1 MVEKNIE
8 TSATTFAQESATPPE
23 KTELEKVQE
32 RIANYKVGITPQVA
46 QFSSVL
52 LENQLKNGLV
62 KSADLE
68 AYVQIRDELNTGIA
82 DYQQSLQTAQRQIAE
97 LQEQHALQKQAEI
110 AQREQDL
117 KTARD
122 DERKRRKS
130 VEDKLAQMEAVLKSH
145 GISMDLND
153 DGIVGLSEGQEQR
166 NLTPEELAEVN
177 RLMQESRAATG
188 TVPTPTED
196 GGPTEPKKPS
206 RAFEMARAMNPVTVS
221 DGGDIPQSE
230 TTIPFTSNEELAEK
244 IEETKQSFKEW
255 DEANTESTIE
265 SMPGVE
271 KVEVPT
277 IELPVPED
285 AKGTDD
291 FDTAVEEVAKANEN
305 VPFQPVEEE
314 LRVAEEDTETE
325 PTLPQSQTSAPII
338 TGGNAPSLRQTIS
351 NGESVEAPVKTGQK
365 VRMIEEDDI
374 ADLSNQEEE
383 YEEVT
388 IPTPSE
394 LEALTKSKIKVE
406 ANKLGFTVDLKDSKE
421 DMISSFT
428 TQTEEFIAS
437 LQDEGTF
444 VSASETDEGDTSEK
458 DDVRDGGYFG

>member
-1 MVEKNIE
+1 MEEKNIE

-82 DYQQSLQTAQRQIAE
+82 DYQQSLQVAQRQIAE

-117 KTARD
+117 RTARD

-145 GISMDLND
+145 GISMDLNN

-177 RLMQESRAATG
+177 RLMQESSAATEI
-188 TVPTPTED
+188 VETPTED

-206 RAFEMARAMNPVTVS
+206 RAFEMARAMNPITE
-221 DGGDIPQSE
+221 DKEFSE
-230 TTIPFTSNEELAEK
+230 K
-244 IEETKQSFKEW
+244 VEETKQSFKEW
-255 DEANTESTIE
+255 DEANTEPT
-265 SMPGVE
+265 
-271 KVEVPT
+271 EVPT

-285 AKGTDD
+285 AKGTEE

-374 ADLSNQEEE
+374 ADLSTQEEE

-421 DMISSFT
+421 DMISSFA

-444 VSASETDEGDTSEK
+444 VSASETDEEDTNEK

>member
-1 MVEKNIE
+1 MVEENNIE

-82 DYQQSLQTAQRQIAE
+82 DYQQSLQVAQRQIAE

-145 GISMDLND
+145 GISMDLNN

-177 RLMQESRAATG
+177 RLMQESSAATEL
-188 TVPTPTED
+188 VETPTED

-206 RAFEMARAMNPVTVS
+206 RAFEMARAMNPITE
-221 DGGDIPQSE
+221 DEEFSE
-230 TTIPFTSNEELAEK
+230 K
-244 IEETKQSFKEW
+244 VEETKQSFKEW
-255 DEANTESTIE
+255 DEANTEPTIE

-271 KVEVPT
+271 KAEVPT

-285 AKGTDD
+285 AKGTEE

-305 VPFQPVEEE
+305 VPFQPVEEGWDANGSPVAEE

-374 ADLSNQEEE
+374 ADLSTQEEE

-421 DMISSFT
+421 DMISSFV

-444 VSASETDEGDTSEK
+444 VSASETDEGDTNEK

>member
-1 MVEKNIE
+1 MVEENNIE

-82 DYQQSLQTAQRQIAE
+82 DYQQSLQVAQRQIAE

-145 GISMDLND
+145 GISMDLNN

-177 RLMQESRAATG
+177 RLMQESSAATEL
-188 TVPTPTED
+188 VETPTAD

-206 RAFEMARAMNPVTVS
+206 RAFEMARAMNPITE
-221 DGGDIPQSE
+221 DKEFSE
-230 TTIPFTSNEELAEK
+230 K
-244 IEETKQSFKEW
+244 VEETKQSFKEW
-255 DEANTESTIE
+255 DEANNESTE
-265 SMPGVE
+265 
-271 KVEVPT
+271 EVPT

-285 AKGTDD
+285 AKGTEE

-305 VPFQPVEEE
+305 VPFQPVEEGWDANGSPVAEE

-338 TGGNAPSLRQTIS
+338 TGGNAPSLRQTLS
-351 NGESVEAPVKTGQK
+351 NGESVEAPVKTGQR

-374 ADLSNQEEE
+374 ADLSTQEEE

-421 DMISSFT
+421 DMISSFV

>member
-1 MVEKNIE
+1 MEEKNIE

-82 DYQQSLQTAQRQIAE
+82 DYQQSLQVAQRQIAE

-117 KTARD
+117 RTARD

-145 GISMDLND
+145 GISMDLNN

-177 RLMQESRAATG
+177 RLMQESSAATEI
-188 TVPTPTED
+188 VETPTED

-206 RAFEMARAMNPVTVS
+206 RAFEMARAMNPITE
-221 DGGDIPQSE
+221 DKEFSE
-230 TTIPFTSNEELAEK
+230 K
-244 IEETKQSFKEW
+244 VEETKQSFKEW
-255 DEANTESTIE
+255 DEANTEPT
-265 SMPGVE
+265 
-271 KVEVPT
+271 EVPT

-285 AKGTDD
+285 AKGTEE

-374 ADLSNQEEE
+374 ADLSTQEEE

-406 ANKLGFTVDLKDSKE
+406 ANKLGFTVDLKESKE
-421 DMISSFT
+421 DMISSFA

-444 VSASETDEGDTSEK
+444 VSASETDEEDTNEK

>member
-1 MVEKNIE
+1 MEEKNIE

-82 DYQQSLQTAQRQIAE
+82 DYQQSLQVAQRQIAE

-117 KTARD
+117 RTARD

-145 GISMDLND
+145 GISMDLNN

-177 RLMQESRAATG
+177 RLMQESSAATEL
-188 TVPTPTED
+188 VETPTED

-206 RAFEMARAMNPVTVS
+206 RAFEMARAMNPITE
-221 DGGDIPQSE
+221 DKEFSE
-230 TTIPFTSNEELAEK
+230 K
-244 IEETKQSFKEW
+244 VEETKQSFKEW
-255 DEANTESTIE
+255 DEANTEPTIE

-271 KVEVPT
+271 KAEVPT

-285 AKGTDD
+285 AKGTEE

-305 VPFQPVEEE
+305 VPFQPVEDE
-314 LRVAEEDTETE
+314 LRVAEEDTKTE

-374 ADLSNQEEE
+374 ADLSTQEEE

-421 DMISSFT
+421 DMISSFVA
-428 TQTEEFIAS
+428 QTEEFIAS

-444 VSASETDEGDTSEK
+444 VSASETDEEDTNEK

>member
-1 MVEKNIE
+1 MVEENNIE

-82 DYQQSLQTAQRQIAE
+82 DYQQSLQVAQRQIAE

-145 GISMDLND
+145 GISMDLNN

-177 RLMQESRAATG
+177 RLMQESSAATEL
-188 TVPTPTED
+188 VETPTAD

-206 RAFEMARAMNPVTVS
+206 RAFEMARAMNPITE
-221 DGGDIPQSE
+221 DKEFSE
-230 TTIPFTSNEELAEK
+230 K
-244 IEETKQSFKEW
+244 VEETKQSFKEW
-255 DEANTESTIE
+255 DEANNESTE
-265 SMPGVE
+265 
-271 KVEVPT
+271 EVPT

-305 VPFQPVEEE
+305 VPFQPVEEGWDANGSPVAEE

-338 TGGNAPSLRQTIS
+338 TGGNAPSLRQTLS
-351 NGESVEAPVKTGQK
+351 NGESVEAPVKTGQR

-374 ADLSNQEEE
+374 ADLSTQEEE

-421 DMISSFT
+421 DMISSFV

>member
-1 MVEKNIE
+1 MEYSMEEKNIE

-82 DYQQSLQTAQRQIAE
+82 DYQQSLQVAQRQIAE

-117 KTARD
+117 RTARD

-145 GISMDLND
+145 GISMDLNN

-177 RLMQESRAATG
+177 RLMQESSAATEI
-188 TVPTPTED
+188 VETPTED

-206 RAFEMARAMNPVTVS
+206 RAFEMARAMNPITE
-221 DGGDIPQSE
+221 DKEFSE
-230 TTIPFTSNEELAEK
+230 K
-244 IEETKQSFKEW
+244 VEETKQSFKEW
-255 DEANTESTIE
+255 DEANTEPT
-265 SMPGVE
+265 
-271 KVEVPT
+271 EVPT

-285 AKGTDD
+285 AKGTEE

-374 ADLSNQEEE
+374 ADLSTQEEE

-421 DMISSFT
+421 DMISSFA

-444 VSASETDEGDTSEK
+444 VSASETDEEDTNEK

>member
-1 MVEKNIE
+1 MEEKNIE
-8 TSATTFAQESATPPE
+8 TSVTTFAQESATPPE

-82 DYQQSLQTAQRQIAE
+82 DYQQSLQVAQRQIAE

-145 GISMDLND
+145 GISMDLNN

-177 RLMQESRAATG
+177 RLMQESSAATEL
-188 TVPTPTED
+188 VETPTED
-196 GGPTEPKKPS
+196 GGSTEPKKPS
-206 RAFEMARAMNPVTVS
+206 RAFEMARAMNPITE
-221 DGGDIPQSE
+221 D
-230 TTIPFTSNEELAEK
+230 EELSEK
-244 IEETKQSFKEW
+244 VEETKQSFKEW
-255 DEANTESTIE
+255 DEANTEPTIE

-285 AKGTDD
+285 AKGTED

-374 ADLSNQEEE
+374 ADLSTQEEE

-406 ANKLGFTVDLKDSKE
+406 ANKLGFSVDLKDSKE
-421 DMISSFT
+421 DMISSFA

-444 VSASETDEGDTSEK
+444 VSASETDEEDTNEK

>member
-1 MVEKNIE
+1 M
-8 TSATTFAQESATPPE
+8 
-23 KTELEKVQE
+23 
-32 RIANYKVGITPQVA
+32 
-46 QFSSVL
+46 
-52 LENQLKNGLV
+52 
-62 KSADLE
+62 
-68 AYVQIRDELNTGIA
+68 
-82 DYQQSLQTAQRQIAE
+82 
-97 LQEQHALQKQAEI
+97 QEQHALQKQAEI

-145 GISMDLND
+145 GISMDLNN

-177 RLMQESRAATG
+177 RLMQESSAATEL
-188 TVPTPTED
+188 VETPTAD

-206 RAFEMARAMNPVTVS
+206 RAFEMARAMNPITE
-221 DGGDIPQSE
+221 DKEFSE
-230 TTIPFTSNEELAEK
+230 K
-244 IEETKQSFKEW
+244 VEETKQSFKEW
-255 DEANTESTIE
+255 DEANTEPTIE

-271 KVEVPT
+271 KAEVPT

-285 AKGTDD
+285 AKGTEE

-305 VPFQPVEEE
+305 VPFQPVEEGWDANGSPVAEE

-338 TGGNAPSLRQTIS
+338 TGGNAPSLRQTLS
-351 NGESVEAPVKTGQK
+351 NGESVEAPVKTGQR

-374 ADLSNQEEE
+374 ADLSTQEEE

-421 DMISSFT
+421 DMISSFV

>member
-1 MVEKNIE
+1 MVEENNIE

-82 DYQQSLQTAQRQIAE
+82 DYQQSLQVAQRQIAE

-117 KTARD
+117 RTARD

-145 GISMDLND
+145 GISMDLNN

-177 RLMQESRAATG
+177 RLMQESSAATEL
-188 TVPTPTED
+188 VETPTED

-206 RAFEMARAMNPVTVS
+206 RAFEMARAMNPITE
-221 DGGDIPQSE
+221 DKEFSE
-230 TTIPFTSNEELAEK
+230 K
-244 IEETKQSFKEW
+244 VEETKQSFKEW
-255 DEANTESTIE
+255 DEANTEPT
-265 SMPGVE
+265 
-271 KVEVPT
+271 EVPT

-285 AKGTDD
+285 AKGTEE

-314 LRVAEEDTETE
+314 LRVAEEDTKTE

-374 ADLSNQEEE
+374 ADLSTQEEE

-421 DMISSFT
+421 DMISSFVA
-428 TQTEEFIAS
+428 QTEEFIAS

-444 VSASETDEGDTSEK
+444 VSASETDEEDTNEK
-458 DDVRDGGYFG
+458 TDVRDGGYFG

>member
-1 MVEKNIE
+1 MEEKNIE

-82 DYQQSLQTAQRQIAE
+82 DYQQSLQVAQRQIAE

-117 KTARD
+117 RTARD

-145 GISMDLND
+145 GISMDLNN

-177 RLMQESRAATG
+177 RLMQESSAATEI
-188 TVPTPTED
+188 VETPTED

-206 RAFEMARAMNPVTVS
+206 RAFEMARAMNPITE
-221 DGGDIPQSE
+221 DKEFSE
-230 TTIPFTSNEELAEK
+230 K
-244 IEETKQSFKEW
+244 VEETKQSFKEW
-255 DEANTESTIE
+255 DEANTEPTIE

-271 KVEVPT
+271 KAEVPT

-285 AKGTDD
+285 AKGTEE

-374 ADLSNQEEE
+374 ADLSTQEEE

-421 DMISSFT
+421 DMISSFA

-444 VSASETDEGDTSEK
+444 VSASETDEEDTNEK
-458 DDVRDGGYFG
+458 TDVRDGGYFG